1 MEDINENNSKR
12 TLSSSYIIS
21 RLLGYMK
28 GSVHLFIIALI
39 LYVLQAFSAA
49 LEPMIEGRV
58 INLINVSDFGTATK
72 YGWFFCAIIT
82 ANYCVFAFI
91 GGYLIQKGS
100 QDIIYRLRNDVFDH
114 IQNLS
119 INQLHSVP
127 VGKWVTRTTSDVNS
141 IMDFFSNVLIQLI
154 YNFLFLIALMVF
166 VFVASWKLAFI
177 DLAFLP
183 VIAVVF
189 VFFTYFSRKSY
200 REVRAQISN
209 MNAFLSE
216 NLSGM
221 ETIQIFN
228 QETRKKREF
237 TAINKKLAGAHWGAV
252 RIFATFRPSIYLL
265 YIGSLLC
272 VFGFGLP
279 MLARGELDVGTL
291 YSFYSYTGYLFQP
304 VQNIA
309 NQFNAIQSALAGAER
324 VVKVLDTKSEIAD
337 EPDAMDIGHLQGKI
351 EFRHV
356 WFAYKGDEWILKDV
370 SFVINPGDTVA
381 FVGETGA
388 GKSTIINLMCRN
400 FDIQKGEI
408 LLDDIPI
415 KKIKLA
421 SLRRNIGEMLQ
432 DVFLFSGDIS
442 YNISLGDPNIS
453 EEKVE
458 KSAEFV
464 GASDFIERLPDGY
477 HHIVN
482 ENGNNFS
489 QGQRQL
495 ISFARAV
502 AYEPSVMVL
511 DEATANIDT
520 ETEVIIQNSL
530 EKMKSIGTMV
540 MVAHRL
546 STIKHASMIYVVD
559 HGVIAEQGDHQTL
572 LKKRGIYYNLYKL
585 QNMEDEMQANG
596 VMIPATEKKTA

>member
-58 INLINVSDFGTATK
+58 INLINVSDFGAATK
-72 YGWFFCAIIT
+72 YGWLFCAIIMV
-82 ANYCVFAFI
+82 NYCVFAFI

-154 YNFLFLIALMVF
+154 YNFLYLIALMVF
-166 VFVASWKLAFI
+166 VFVANWKLAFI

-189 VFFTYFSRKSY
+189 VFFTYFSRKRY

-237 TAINKKLAGAHWGAV
+237 TAINKKLAGAHWSAV
-252 RIFATFRPSIYLL
+252 KIFATFRPSIYLL

-279 MLARGELDVGTL
+279 MLARGDLDVGTL

-324 VVKVLDTKSEIAD
+324 VVKVLDTKSEIVD

-596 VMIPATEKKTA
+596 VMIPPTEKKTA